1 MKIAVIGTGISG
13 LGAAYALSKGHEV
26 ELFER
31 DDRAGGHSNTV
42 EHMVAGRTLALDTG
56 FIVHNE
62 DTYPNLVRLFREL
75 GVRTQPSEMSFSV
88 ACDRHDLEYSGS
100 RPPLTRLTLEIARF
114 LRLGSRALDD
124 PRCAEWSLSRYVAE
138 EGYSPR
144 FRDHFLVPLC
154 AALWSTAPSQTLDFP
169 LVYAVRFFANHGI
182 LGFRRLRWKTVT
194 GGSRTY
200 VRALSE
206 RLRINL
212 STEVR
217 SIRRLDG
224 GVELRLAGDELR
236 RFDGVV
242 VATHADQALRL
253 LEDPSEDERRLL
265 GVFGTT
271 ENDTVLHTDERFLP
285 RRVSTR
291 GSWNYQLRDCGCD
304 DGRPTMT
311 YYLNK
316 LQRLDEDEH
325 YCVTLN
331 RTAEI
336 DPAQDHPP
344 LLLPPP
350 ARDPRVD
357 ARPARAA
364 APQRPAA
371 HRLRGRLAGLLLPRG
386 RAALRPRRRSR
397 LRSELVRS
405 ALYTGTVMHA
415 RKTPKENVFRYRVCF
430 YLLDLDE
437 LPELDRRVRL
447 FGWNR
452 RNVVSLHDRDHM
464 DVRAY
469 LAEHGI
475 EADRILLLTNLR
487 VLGYVFNPVSF
498 FYCYQGGELACIVA
512 EVSNTF
518 GERLPYLLSPA
529 NQDTSERRLSYRHDK
544 KLHVSPFFGLDQSY
558 QWWFSEPGEQ
568 LDVRIDLSEG
578 GARPFFAT
586 LTGQR
591 RPLTDATL
599 ARALLRYPLMPL
611 QVTVLIHLQAA
622 RLWLKRVPFFHKP
635 PFVPGEGSVRR

>member
-1 MKIAVIGTGISG
+1 MKMKIAVIGTGISG
-13 LGAAYALSKGHEV
+13 LGAAYALSKAHEV

-42 EHMVAGRTLALDTG
+42 EHMVAGRTLRLDTG

-88 ACDRHDLEYSGS
+88 ACDRHGLEYSGR
-100 RPPLTRLTLEIARF
+100 RPPLTRLTFEIARF
-114 LRLGSRALDD
+114 LRLAGRTLDD

-169 LVYAVRFFANHGI
+169 LVYAIRFFANHGI

-194 GGSRTY
+194 GGSRGY
-200 VRALSE
+200 VRALEE

-336 DPAQDHPP
+336 DPA
-344 LLLPPP
+344 
-350 ARDPRVD
+350 
-357 ARPARAA
+357 
-364 APQRPAA
+364 
-371 HRLRGRLAGLLLPRG
+371 
-386 RAALRPRRRSR
+386 
-397 LRSELVRS
+397 
-405 ALYTGTVMHA
+405 
-415 RKTPKENVFRYRVCF
+415 
-430 YLLDLDE
+430 
-437 LPELDRRVRL
+437 
-447 FGWNR
+447 
-452 RNVVSLHDRDHM
+452 
-464 DVRAY
+464 
-469 LAEHGI
+469 
-475 EADRILLLTNLR
+475 RI
-487 VLGYVFNPVSF
+487 
-498 FYCYQGGELACIVA
+498 I
-512 EVSNTF
+512 
-518 GERLPYLLSPA
+518 
-529 NQDTSERRLSYRHDK
+529 RRLSYRHPLVTLESMRTQPELPRLNGLRRTAFAGAWQGYCFHEDG
-544 KLHVSPFFGLDQSY
+544 LRSGLAAAAAFGTS
-558 QWWFSEPGEQ
+558 W
-568 LDVRIDLSEG
+568 
-578 GARPFFAT
+578 
-586 LTGQR
+586 
-591 RPLTDATL
+591 
-599 ARALLRYPLMPL
+599 
-611 QVTVLIHLQAA
+611 
-622 RLWLKRVPFFHKP
+622 
-635 PFVPGEGSVRR
+635 